1 MNQHKRILI
10 LSNIPTPYQID
21 FLQELSKTIEVKGV
35 FLKSKEMNRDWTIK
49 YPPCVETLNHNS
61 WLTNFLH
68 LKKIL
73 EDFSPNIVIVGG
85 YSLPFANLIKTYSY
99 LKGMDFYYWLEKPLP
114 QFFLKKSVRF
124 ILKLLTLPFSKG
136 ILCVGSEALYSYKK
150 FSSNLLNF
158 PYSIDYLKY
167 KKSNHLQHGNK
178 LNFLFVG
185 QYISRKGVIEL
196 LEAFSEIDPSRA
208 KLNLIG
214 SGELGNLI
222 DIYEKKYSHIK
233 NLGFIDQSSLVLHY
247 AKNDIFILPSK
258 HDGWGVVIAEAMA
271 SQLAIIS
278 TVNTGAFLDLVLTSD
293 CGIEC
298 ESKKES
304 IKQAITHYIE
314 NPALAKRQG
323 IFARKTLI
331 NSVAS
336 TQNSVTSIKKFLK
349 IN

>member
-1 MNQHKRILI
+1 M
-10 LSNIPTPYQID
+10 
-21 FLQELSKTIEVKGV
+21 
-35 FLKSKEMNRDWTIK
+35 
-49 YPPCVETLNHNS
+49 
-61 WLTNFLH
+61 
-68 LKKIL
+68 
-73 EDFSPNIVIVGG
+73 
-85 YSLPFANLIKTYSY
+85 
-99 LKGMDFYYWLEKPLP
+99 
-114 QFFLKKSVRF
+114 
-124 ILKLLTLPFSKG
+124 
-136 ILCVGSEALYSYKK
+136 
-150 FSSNLLNF
+150 
-158 PYSIDYLKY
+158 
-167 KKSNHLQHGNK
+167 
-178 LNFLFVG
+178 
-185 QYISRKGVIEL
+185 

-233 NLGFIDQSSLVLHY
+233 NLVFIDQSSLVFHY

-278 TVNTGAFLDLVLTSD
+278 TVNTGAFLDLVLTRD
-293 CGIEC
+293 CGVEC